1 MEELNNRELNSRETN
16 QNKWVPSEPKSM
28 TSSPLEQQTLNQP
41 TAQSPPVKPAAS
53 STSTPPEMIP
63 YARFKEVNDK
73 YRSTEQQMH
82 SLRQELDAVMK
93 INQARSNHFFLP
105 PGLEPGTFESSSA
118 DPGALLDSEHMGTDF
133 MDQLLDRMLEHP
145 TITEFINESKNK
157 VYEKYPTLNSEKGKY
172 FVSLYA
178 DLLADQLPQNTPLHH
193 LYEQAAQ
200 EINEFISALGSEKK
214 EAESA
219 KQQLKIQEKRQAF
232 TEGSGNLV
240 PPQDL
245 YQSALKKAMKTGNVE
260 DLIRLK
266 IQRLNDR

>member
-1 MEELNNRELNSRETN
+1 MEEMNNREMN
-16 QNKWVPSEPKSM
+16 QNEWVQSEPKAPI
-28 TSSPLEQQTLNQP
+28 TSSPLEQQTLNQSS
-41 TAQSPPVKPAAS
+41 AQSSPVKPATSA
-53 STSTPPEMIP
+53 TSTPPEMIP

-82 SLRQELDAVMK
+82 SLRQELDTVMK
-93 INQARSNHFFLP
+93 NNQALSPPFFPP
-105 PGLEPGTFESSSA
+105 PGLDPGTFAGHPA
-118 DPGALLDSEHMGTDF
+118 DPGSLLDSEFMETQF
-133 MDQLLDRMLEHP
+133 MDQLLDRMLENP
-145 TITEFINESKNK
+145 TITEFINESKNR

-178 DLLADQLPQNTPLHH
+178 DLLGEQLPKNTPLHQ

-214 EAESA
+214 EADSA
-219 KQQLKIQEKRQAF
+219 KQQLKNQEKRQAF

-240 PPQDL
+240 PPQDP
-245 YQSALKKAMKTGNVE
+245 YQSALKKARKTGNVE